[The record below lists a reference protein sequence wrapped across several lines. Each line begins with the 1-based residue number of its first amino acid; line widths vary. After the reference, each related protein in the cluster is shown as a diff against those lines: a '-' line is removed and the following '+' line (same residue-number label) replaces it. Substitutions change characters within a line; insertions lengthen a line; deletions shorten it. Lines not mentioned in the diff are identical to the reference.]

1 MATTRVGFWIWI
13 WHERHWHLY
22 KSTIQPC
29 LEYCCYFWAGA
40 TGCYLDILGKLE
52 KQVSR
57 TVDPSLTASLEP
69 LVHCQNVANLILFD
83 SYYFCIN
90 LSELDELISRIIT
103 LVAGALVILI
113 GASFLSPFLDVIRMS
128 ISTVSS
134 LTQLESGI
142 YCLELMFF
150 FGQ

>member
-1 MATTRVGFWIWI
+1 M
-13 WHERHWHLY
+13 
-22 KSTIQPC
+22 
-29 LEYCCYFWAGA
+29 
-40 TGCYLDILGKLE
+40 DILGKLE

-113 GASFLSPFLDVIRMS
+113 GA
-128 ISTVSS
+128 
-134 LTQLESGI
+134 
-142 YCLELMFF
+142 FF
-150 FGQ
+150 YHHS

>member
-1 MATTRVGFWIWI
+1 M
-13 WHERHWHLY
+13 
-22 KSTIQPC
+22 
-29 LEYCCYFWAGA
+29 
-40 TGCYLDILGKLE
+40 LGKLE

-142 YCLELMFF
+142 FCLELMFF
-150 FGQ
+150 FGH